1 MNSLDWTVLIGYFG
15 VMVAIGLWSHKRV
28 DNVSDFFTAG
38 GKMPWWLSGISH
50 HMSGYSAVMFTGYAG
65 IAYTYGVTSF
75 VTWSLPIAIGIFI
88 GSKLFA
94 PRLNRLRSR
103 LHVASPLEYLKNRY
117 NLKTQQALA
126 WSGLLLKIV
135 DVGAKWAAIATLLSV
150 FTGISLNQGIL
161 ITGVITGIYCT
172 IGGLWA
178 DALTELGQFIIQ
190 LLAGL
195 AMLFAV
201 MNELDGFS
209 TLWTVWDEPELQ
221 GHAEPTA
228 GPYTVTF
235 LLAFLFIKTF
245 EYNGGMWNQAQR
257 YMATPNAREA
267 TRSARLSAL
276 LWFVW
281 PLVLFFPMWCA
292 PLLVTSEKPDAS
304 DSYALMTEQLL
315 PHGLLG
321 LVIVGFFSHTM
332 AMCSSDANAIA
343 AVFTR
348 DIAPVLSRKA
358 RGWSDG
364 AALLAA
370 RWSTIA
376 FLALSMAVATQV
388 NSPTFK
394 DIITVVIKWV
404 AGLMGPIAI
413 PFMLGML
420 RTFRRSGPTAALT
433 SWGLGLIAF
442 FLVNYEL
449 DGSQRTDVAL
459 QYQVSVPLA
468 ISLVLFILLGLIRP
482 EDTPERDAL
491 IDRINSDGD
500 GGDGAAAP
508 APVAPAVPPQ
518 RKRKR
523 VERPKER

>member
-1 MNSLDWTVLIGYFG
+1 MNSLDWAVLIAYFG
-15 VMVAIGLWSHKRV
+15 VMIAIGVWSHKRV

-75 VTWSLPIAIGIFI
+75 ITWSFPIALGIAI

-94 PRLNRLRSR
+94 PRINRLRSR

-117 NLKTQQALA
+117 DLKTQQALA
-126 WSGLLLKIV
+126 WSGMLLKIV

-161 ITGVITGIYCT
+161 ITGAITAVYCT

-190 LLAGL
+190 LLAGV
-195 AMLFAV
+195 AMFVAV
-201 MNELDGFS
+201 VLKLNDKGIGF
-209 TLWTVWDEPELQ
+209 LGAWDEPALH
-221 GHAEPTA
+221 GHGKPLV
-228 GPYTVTF
+228 GPYGTVF
-235 LLAFLFIKTF
+235 LLAFLFIKLF
-245 EYNGGMWNQAQR
+245 EYNGGMLNQAQR
-257 YMATPNAREA
+257 YMATGSPREA
-267 TRSARLSAL
+267 ERSARLSAA
-276 LWFVW
+276 LWLIW
-281 PLVLFFPMWCA
+281 PVVLFFPMWMS
-292 PLLVTSEKPDAS
+292 PLLVTAKKPDGS

-348 DIAPVLSRKA
+348 DVAPVVSK
-358 RGWSDG
+358 
-364 AALLAA
+364 AA
-370 RWSTIA
+370 RAWNERAGLIA
-376 FLALSMAVATQV
+376 ARVTTVLFLGLSMAVATQV
-388 NSPTFK
+388 NSPTFN

-413 PFMLGML
+413 PMMLGLL
-420 RTFRRSGPTAALT
+420 RPFRRSGPTAALT
-433 SWGLGLIAF
+433 SWSMGLLAF
-442 FLVNYEL
+442 WLVNYPINWNV
-449 DGSQRTDVAL
+449 DGGVPL
-459 QYQVSVPLA
+459 QYQVSIPLA
-468 ISLVLFILLGLIRP
+468 VSLVLYILVGYLKP
-482 EDTPERDAL
+482 EDTPERLAV
-491 IDRINSDGD
+491 IETINTDDDST
-500 GGDGAAAP
+500 AVAVPAP
-508 APVAPAVPPQ
+508 AGPVEDTVATSPT
-518 RKRKR
+518 KD
-523 VERPKER
+523 

>member
-1 MNSLDWTVLIGYFG
+1 MNSLDWAVLIGYFG

-65 IAYTYGVTSF
+65 IAYQYGVTSF
-75 VTWSLPIAIGIFI
+75 VTWSLPIAIGIGI
-88 GSKLFA
+88 GAKLFA

-117 NLKTQQALA
+117 NVPTQQALA

-150 FTGISLNQGIL
+150 FTGATLTQGIF
-161 ITGVITGIYCT
+161 ITGIVTAVYCT
-172 IGGLWA
+172 VGGLWA

-190 LLAGL
+190 LFAGV
-195 AMLFAV
+195 AMLVIV
-201 MNELDGFS
+201 MSKLGGFS
-209 TLWTVWDEPELQ
+209 SLWTVWDKLPE
-221 GHAEPTA
+221 GHTEPTA

-235 LLAFLFIKTF
+235 LLAYLFIKTF

-257 YMATPNAREA
+257 YMATDSARSA
-267 TRSARLSAL
+267 TRSAYLSAV
-276 LWFVW
+276 LWLVW
-281 PLVLFFPMWCA
+281 PVVLFFPMWVA
-292 PLLVTSEKPDAS
+292 PLLVEAQKPDAS
-304 DSYALMTEQLL
+304 DSYALMTEQLM

-321 LVIVGFFSHTM
+321 LVVVGFFSHTM

-348 DIAPVLSRKA
+348 DIAPVFSK
-358 RGWSDG
+358 
-364 AALLAA
+364 AA
-370 RWSTIA
+370 RTWSNRSGLMAARLSTLA
-376 FLALSMAVATQV
+376 FLGLSMALATQI

-394 DIITVVIKWV
+394 DIISVVIKWV

-413 PFMLGML
+413 PFMLGLL
-420 RTFRRSGPTAALT
+420 RRFRRSGPTAALT
-433 SWGLGLIAF
+433 SWAAGLLAF
-442 FLVNYEL
+442 FFTNYNL
-449 DGSQRTDVAL
+449 DGSVKTDVAL
-459 QYQVSVPLA
+459 QYQVALPLA
-468 ISLVLFILLGLIRP
+468 ISLVLYIVIGFIKP

-491 IDRINSDGD
+491 IETINTDD
-500 GGDGAAAP
+500 GGPAGGAAA
-508 APVAPAVPPQ
+508 AAVPLQKPGPESTGVPEGV
-518 RKRKR
+518 KD
-523 VERPKER
+523 